1 MGINQ
6 GIRVLDLHLRG
17 NPIDPCHETIS
28 RVWSYANSPMPLLDS
43 PGVGQTGWQKAILC
57 LQTSYDLEEAAN
69 EVDLRN
75 IKELEAA

>member
-1 MGINQ
+1 MTPATKLSVGSGHI
-6 GIRVLDLHLRG
+6 
-17 NPIDPCHETIS
+17 
-28 RVWSYANSPMPLLDS
+28 ANLPMPLLDS